1 MPTWDFS
8 ELIPTALCKAEMHL
22 ANYSKIGHYNL
33 WLIDKLQV
41 PVEKNHEVL
50 LFSNWVNTIN
60 FNNMDQSFITVAL
73 HSDKLRDDLNVNASK
88 ISTEA
93 KEGLPSDFKFLCEQM
108 KILLP
113 FLPLIEEVLTFQ
125 PNNFKYTPDVFNAD
139 EIGLR

>member
-50 LFSNWVNTIN
+50 LFSNWVNAIN

-73 HSDKLRDDLNVNASK
+73 HSDKLRDDLNANASK

-93 KEGLPSDFKFLCEQM
+93 KEGLPSDFKFLCG
-108 KILLP
+108 
-113 FLPLIEEVLTFQ
+113 LPLIEEVLTFQ
-125 PNNFKYTPDVFNAD
+125 PNNFKYPPDVFNAD